1 MMTAKPPKIGVC
13 GELVGGGLATML
25 ALTEGVGKPAEIEL
39 PGISALAVGNPI
51 LDWTALAQTDSDA
64 QDPLIGLGLGLSANN
79 LLTTR
84 QIYFSKPES
93 YFDPFASPLLFFR
106 TSASEIPNDAPAPNE
121 HDLHKGGPED
131 ENPLLQTVKKR
142 RSARKYPPAGSD
154 LILPWTKVEVG
165 KECALKDQGV
175 DLVDMMRKSHKRSE
189 AEWTAEATNPVK
201 RDFEVMEREGIGLWD
216 EKHAFEIGQWFGEVL
231 RKP

>member
-1 MMTAKPPKIGVC
+1 MTAKPPKIGVC

-25 ALTEGVGKPAEIEL
+25 ALTEGVGKPAEIGF

-51 LDWTALAQTDSDA
+51 LDWTALTQTDRNA
-64 QDPLIGLGLGLSANN
+64 QNDLIDLGVSANN

-84 QIYFSKPES
+84 QVYFPKPEM

-106 TSASEIPNDAPAPNE
+106 TPASEIPNDAPAPNE
-121 HDLHKGGPED
+121 HELLKAGTED
-131 ENPLLQTVKKR
+131 ENSLLQTVKKR

-165 KECALKDQGV
+165 KECVLKDQGV
-175 DLVDMMRKSHKRSE
+175 DLVDMMRKSHRRSE
-189 AEWTAEATNPVK
+189 AEWTAEGTNPVK
-201 RDFEVMEREGIGLWD
+201 REFEVMERGGLGLWD
-216 EKHAFEIGQWFGEVL
+216 EKHALEIGQWFGEIL